1 MDVEQQKE
9 LTTPIT
15 NPKTGKVQSYDYSDL
30 NEFFKKKLVELNS
43 RLTGESEDDGLDEFL
58 TAEEAEEKKKVGVA
72 DTIKSRISDTV
83 DDLPF

>member
-43 RLTGESEDDGLDEFL
+43 RLTGESEDGGLDEFL
-58 TAEEAEEKKKVGVA
+58 AAEEPKKVNVA
-72 DTIKSRISDTV
+72 ETIKSRVSDAV